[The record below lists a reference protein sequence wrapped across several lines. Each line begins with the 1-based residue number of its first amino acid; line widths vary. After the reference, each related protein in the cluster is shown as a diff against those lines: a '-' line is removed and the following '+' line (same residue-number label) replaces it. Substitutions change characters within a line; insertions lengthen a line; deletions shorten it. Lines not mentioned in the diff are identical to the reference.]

1 MVMWSYCEKESQTA
15 RARVARSNS
24 STKRRSD
31 TQITEENLKNEDIPL
46 LAKKVF

>member
-1 MVMWSYCEKESQTA
+1 MVMWSYCEKEPQTA
-15 RARVARSNS
+15 CARVARSNS

>member
-1 MVMWSYCEKESQTA
+1 MVMWSYCEKEPQKA
-15 RARVARSNS
+15 CARVARSKKKK
-24 STKRRSD
+24 KRRSD